1 MSKFRLCLVLL
12 CGLAAVVVSNLPSLA
27 TPALPQMY
35 VVEVIVEGQGTVE
48 VDRSPLYNGPT
59 TFPPNAHI
67 YYTDPDYEG
76 LDLQWTAAAAEGWQF
91 DRWELGPNGDL
102 TQSFDNPT
110 TLALTPGGGSPSYW
124 MVRAVFV
131 QVTTYTIAVSANPT
145 VGGTVTGGGT
155 FASGT
160 SVTATA
166 TASTGYT
173 FVNWTEGGAE
183 VSASVAYTFTV
194 AADRTLVA
202 NFADDAVTTHTITVS
217 ANPTVGGTVTGG
229 GTFASGTSVTVTA
242 TASMGYTFVNW
253 TEGGAEVSASL
264 AYTFTVAADLALVAN
279 FTQDAPPADGID
291 DDVEAGPGNW
301 TAESLWH
308 ITDRESYSPTHSWWF
323 GNERT
328 GTYGAGEY
336 SPQSLLPRRR
346 GDVQPKGAGGRVQ
359 GALTSEA
366 ISVSGWGQTAAFSFR
381 HWRHVEYHP
390 DAAYDRT
397 YVQVTFDGAVWR
409 TVWSQDSQDPSQKEW
424 EQVSVAVPIQDGAT
438 QMRVRFI
445 FDSVDGLYNDYPGWF
460 IDDIRLGPPGEPGVI
475 TVIAPLISG
484 MVGQPYGPV
493 HLAASGG
500 VPPYTW
506 TWRPAVPGLDLAPR
520 SGTISGTPTTEGEF
534 SVTITVRDSAGESG
548 TLTATI
554 IIGPSIVY
562 DCLLFTED
570 FTDVAEWTMSSL
582 WHIASDLDCIA
593 CASMIGDFAYFG
605 RECSFATGVRVAGV
619 LRSPAI
625 DIPDGVEAVVIRFD
639 QFRHVESDMGSF
651 DRTWMEIS
659 FDERTWETLWHRD
672 SASFSPQGSHE
683 QVGRAVPAGVDRM
696 WIRFR
701 FDSVDRFY
709 NDFPGWTI
717 DNIKVLNAAC
727 VPGFQPSA
735 APMIA
740 LPQAVPRGQISVI
753 NSPNPITDVNTTV
766 FTVRGVRAEALK
778 IQIFDLSGALVF
790 EREVVGNELTWH
802 TDNNYGEYLAN
813 GVYLYRALVRVGR
826 EWIVTGVRKLVI
838 LR

>member
-1 MSKFRLCLVLL
+1 M
-12 CGLAAVVVSNLPSLA
+12 
-27 TPALPQMY
+27 
-35 VVEVIVEGQGTVE
+35 
-48 VDRSPLYNGPT
+48 
-59 TFPPNAHI
+59 
-67 YYTDPDYEG
+67 
-76 LDLQWTAAAAEGWQF
+76 
-91 DRWELGPNGDL
+91 
-102 TQSFDNPT
+102 
-110 TLALTPGGGSPSYW
+110 
-124 MVRAVFV
+124 
-131 QVTTYTIAVSANPT
+131 
-145 VGGTVTGGGT
+145 
-155 FASGT
+155 
-160 SVTATA
+160 
-166 TASTGYT
+166 
-173 FVNWTEGGAE
+173 
-183 VSASVAYTFTV
+183 
-194 AADRTLVA
+194 
-202 NFADDAVTTHTITVS
+202 
-217 ANPTVGGTVTGG
+217 
-229 GTFASGTSVTVTA
+229 
-242 TASMGYTFVNW
+242 
-253 TEGGAEVSASL
+253 
-264 AYTFTVAADLALVAN
+264 AN
-279 FTQDAPPADGID
+279 FTQDVQPPPPADVID
-291 DDVEAGPGNW
+291 DDVEAGQGNW
-301 TAESLWH
+301 TAESLWD
-308 ITDRESYSPTHSWWF
+308 ITERKSHSPTHSWWF

-328 GTYGAGEY
+328 GTYGGGTH
-336 SPQSLLPRRR
+336 SPQSLLTRRR
-346 GDVQPKGAGGRVQ
+346 GNVQPKGAGSRVQ
-359 GALTSEA
+359 GALASGA
-366 ISVSGWGQTAAFSFR
+366 ISVRGWGQIAALSFH
-381 HWRHVEYHP
+381 HWRHVEYYP
-390 DAAYDRT
+390 DAAFDRT
-397 YVQVTFDGAVWR
+397 YVQVTFDGALWR

-424 EQVSVAVPIQDGAT
+424 EQVSIAVPIQAGAT
-438 QMRVRFI
+438 LMRVRFV
-445 FDSVDGLYNDYPGWF
+445 FDTIDGLHNDYPGWF

-484 MVGQPYGPV
+484 MVGQLYGPMQLV
-493 HLAASGG
+493 ASGG

-605 RECSFATGVRVAGV
+605 RECSFATGVRVAGA

-625 DIPDGVEAVVIRFD
+625 DIPDGVDAVVIRFD
-639 QFRHVESDMGSF
+639 QFRHVEDDMGSF
-651 DRTWMEIS
+651 DQTWMEIS